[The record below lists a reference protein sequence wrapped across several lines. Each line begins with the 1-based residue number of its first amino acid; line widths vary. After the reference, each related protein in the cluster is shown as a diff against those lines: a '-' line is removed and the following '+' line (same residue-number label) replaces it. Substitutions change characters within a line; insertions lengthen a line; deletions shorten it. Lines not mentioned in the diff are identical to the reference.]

1 MEQENINSVCDLCH
15 HSSVAKL
22 LALFL
27 GILSLFFLVK
37 TYGTLKENSFV
48 GQDIYP
54 QTTINVQGEGE
65 ISAVPDIA
73 NFSFSVTDE
82 QLTVKEA
89 QQNVN
94 GVMASVVSYLEEA
107 DVDKKNIKTNG
118 YNIYPRYEWKNLS
131 DTYYSLNSSLANKER
146 VLVGYEVS
154 QNVVVKL
161 EDIDKAG
168 EILSGIGA
176 LEVTNISGLTFDI
189 DNKDEL
195 KRQAR
200 QDAIEDAKDKANQ
213 LAKDLGIDLVRMI
226 SYSSNDG
233 NNYPVYSKDKAYAV
247 NESSMGSAVVVSV
260 GENEIKVNVNLTY
273 EIK

>member
-1 MEQENINSVCDLCH
+1 MEQENMNSVCDLCH
-15 HSSVAKL
+15 HGSIAKL

-54 QTTINVQGEGE
+54 QTTINVHGEGE

-131 DTYYSLNSSLANKER
+131 DTYYSLNSSLVNKER

-168 EILSGIGA
+168 EILSGIGP

-233 NNYPVYSKDKAYAV
+233 NNYPVYSKDRAYAV
-247 NESSMGSAVVVSV
+247 NESSMGSAVVVPV

>member
-1 MEQENINSVCDLCH
+1 MNSVCDLCH
-15 HSSVAKL
+15 HGSIAKL

-65 ISAVPDIA
+65 VSAVPDIA
-73 NFSFSVTDE
+73 NFSFSVTDK
-82 QLTVKEA
+82 QFTVKEA

-94 GVMASVVSYLEEA
+94 DVMASVVNYLKEA
-107 DVDKKNIKTNG
+107 DIDEKNIKTTG
-118 YNIYPRYEWKNLS
+118 YNIYPRYEWKNL
-131 DTYYSLNSSLANKER
+131 TVACYGLNCPPVNKER

-168 EILSGIGA
+168 EILSGIGV
-176 LEVTNISGLTFDI
+176 LEVTNVSGLTFDI

-200 QDAIEDAKDKANQ
+200 QNAIKDAKNKANQ

-233 NNYPVYSKDKAYAV
+233 NNYPVYAK
-247 NESSMGSAVVVSV
+247 NEMYSMDRSDGSGAVVVPV

>member
-54 QTTINVQGEGE
+54 QTTISVQGEGE
-65 ISAVPDIA
+65 VSAVPDIA
-73 NFSFSVTDE
+73 NFGFLVTDE

-94 GVMASVVSYLEEA
+94 GIMANVVSYLKGAGIDEE
-107 DVDKKNIKTNG
+107 NIKTTG
-118 YNIYPRYEWKNLS
+118 YNIYPRYEWKNLGVAC
-131 DTYYSLNSSLANKER
+131 YGLNCPPVNRER
-146 VLVGYEVS
+146 VLIGYEVS
-154 QNVVVKL
+154 QNVAVKL

-176 LEVTNISGLTFDI
+176 LEVTNVSGLTFDI

-200 QDAIEDAKDKANQ
+200 QDAIEDAKNKAKQ

-226 SYSSNDG
+226 SYSANDD
-233 NNYPVYSKDKAYAV
+233 NNYLVYSKDRAYAV
-247 NESSMGSAVVVSV
+247 NESSVGSAAVVPV